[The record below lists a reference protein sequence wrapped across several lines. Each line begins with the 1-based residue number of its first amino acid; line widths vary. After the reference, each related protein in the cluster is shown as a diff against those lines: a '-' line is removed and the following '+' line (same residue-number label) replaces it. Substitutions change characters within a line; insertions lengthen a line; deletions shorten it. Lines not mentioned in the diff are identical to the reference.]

1 MKFFANFLQRN
12 QDYSD
17 IGSFDIGNTLTFG
30 TQLNGGFAGAAMSI
44 NMPRLQGSAFAR
56 NALGSIVEVRDL
68 QGRWV
73 YDGRVSGARSEG
85 GVVKITATGLW
96 EDGAR
101 ISVPTALWLDP
112 LTTAGDVIQDC
123 IDLVPEW
130 NVGINVSNMDVQV
143 GAQDYNDEQK
153 VNTMIQDMLKPGY
166 TTSAVIAAYIAIY
179 NKGVAEIVYEQKP
192 YGGSDFTLSAGSGH
206 GTRVAVA
213 LDINK
218 VFNKIY
224 ALYDD
229 PAEDSVGP
237 TLHPTP
243 AEDLASQ
250 WKYGIREGVLNV
262 GEYGVGIGLDLR
274 DLAIQKYAQ
283 PYSSGSATSEGW
295 IRDNSGAY
303 LPNYM
308 LRSGDFVM
316 IINND
321 ENAVGHDFNE
331 NVANGFVTGT
341 NYTASNNSNKI
352 SISTGDKKLEYLL
365 ARLGLSGGLG

>member
-12 QDYSD
+12 QSYSD
-17 IGSFDIGNTLTFG
+17 IGSYDIGNTLTFG
-30 TQLNGGFAGAAMSI
+30 TQLNGGFSNAGMSI
-44 NMPRLQGSAFAR
+44 NLPRVQGSAFAR

-85 GVVKITATGLW
+85 GSVKITSTGLW

-112 LTTAGDVIQDC
+112 ATTAGDVIQDC

-130 NVGINVSNMDVQV
+130 NVGVNVFQMNIPV

-153 VNTMIQDMLKPGY
+153 VNTMIQEMLKPGY
-166 TTSAVIAAYIAIY
+166 TSSTIVAAYIAVY
-179 NKGVAEIVYEQKP
+179 NKGTVEIIHEAKP
-192 YGGSDFTLSAGSGH
+192 YGGSDFTLASGSG
-206 GTRVAVA
+206 GSRIAVA
-213 LDINK
+213 LDISK

-229 PAEDSVGP
+229 TAEDSVGP
-237 TLHPTP
+237 TMYPIP

-250 WKYGIREGVLNV
+250 WKYGVREGVLNV
-262 GEYGVGIGLDLR
+262 GEFGLGIGLDLR
-274 DLAIQKYAQ
+274 DMAIQRYAQ
-283 PYSSGSATSEGW
+283 PYSSGSATSDGF

-308 LRSGDFVM
+308 LRAGDFVM
-316 IINND
+316 VVNND

-331 NVANGFVTGT
+331 SVATGFVTGT
-341 NYTASNNSNKI
+341 NYNASSGSNKVA
-352 SISTGDKKLEYLL
+352 ISTGDKKLEYLL